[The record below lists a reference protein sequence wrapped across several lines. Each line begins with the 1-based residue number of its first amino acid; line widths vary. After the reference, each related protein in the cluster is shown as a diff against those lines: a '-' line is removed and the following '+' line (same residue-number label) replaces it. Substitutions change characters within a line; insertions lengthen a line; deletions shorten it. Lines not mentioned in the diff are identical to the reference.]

1 MNLPKGYLSVSQIR
15 TYLKCPRQYEYRYIH
30 GLRSPVT
37 SSLLIGRSFH
47 KAIET
52 ANRVKLEDGEI
63 MAVEDVKD
71 TFSDAWES
79 EKAQVEW
86 EDGEDQGQLK
96 DSGLAMT
103 SHYYQEVGQK
113 LRPKLIE
120 QGTTVDID
128 GVPVKVVIDLVE
140 RDGKIRDFKTA
151 KRAPA
156 KDEADKSIQLST
168 YAMAYRE
175 MTGERESGAQ
185 LDYTVNLK
193 TGPKITHLE
202 TMIDDNR
209 IERTKAL
216 IKGVA
221 QAISSGMFYPVEEG
235 FACSFCVFKD
245 ICKGGK
251 N

>member
-1 MNLPKGYLSVSQIR
+1 MNLPTGFLSVSQVR
-15 TYLKCPRQYEYRYIH
+15 TYLRCPRQYEYIYINKM
-30 GLRSPVT
+30 RPPIT
-37 SSLLIGRSFH
+37 SSLLLGRSFH

-52 ANRVKLEDGEI
+52 ANRAKLEDGEI
-63 MAVEDVKD
+63 LSVEDVQD
-71 TFSDAWES
+71 TFSEAWDR
-79 EKAQVEW
+79 EKAEVEW

-120 QGTTVDID
+120 KGTTVDID

-156 KDEADKSIQLST
+156 KDEADRSIQLST

-175 MTGERESGAQ
+175 MTGECESGAQ

-193 TGPKITHLE
+193 SGPKITHLE

-235 FACSFCVFKD
+235 MACSYCPFKD
-245 ICKGGK
+245 VCKGGK
-251 N
+251 

>member
-1 MNLPKGYLSVSQIR
+1 MNLPTGFLSVSQVR
-15 TYLKCPRQYEYRYIH
+15 TYLRCPRQYEYIYINKM
-30 GLRSPVT
+30 RPPVT
-37 SSLLIGRSFH
+37 SSLLLGRSFH

-52 ANRVKLEDGEI
+52 ANRAKLEDGEI
-63 MAVEDVKD
+63 LSVEDVQD
-71 TFSDAWES
+71 TFSEAWDR
-79 EKAQVEW
+79 EKAEVEW
-86 EDGEDQGQLK
+86 EDGEDQGRLK
-96 DSGLAMT
+96 DAGLIMT
-103 SHYYQEVGQK
+103 THYYEQVGQK
-113 LRPKLIE
+113 LRPLMIE
-120 QGTTVDID
+120 QGTTVDIE

-193 TGPKITHLE
+193 AGPKITHLE

-235 FACSFCVFKD
+235 MACSYCPFKD
-245 ICKGGK
+245 VCKGGK

>member
-1 MNLPKGYLSVSQIR
+1 MPQPGSQLARRGGMNLPKGYLSVSQIR

-86 EDGEDQGQLK
+86 EDGEDQGRLK
-96 DSGLAMT
+96 DSGLEMT
-103 SHYYQEVGQK
+103 SHYYEQIGQK
-113 LRPKLIE
+113 LRPMMIE
-120 QGTTVDID
+120 QGTTVDIE

-151 KRAPA
+151 KRTPA
-156 KDEADKSIQLST
+156 KDEADRSIQLST

-193 TGPKITHLE
+193 SGPKITHLE
-202 TMIDDNR
+202 TQIDDSR
-209 IERTKAL
+209 IERTKTL

-221 QAISSGMFYPVEEG
+221 QAISSGMFYPV
-235 FACSFCVFKD
+235 
-245 ICKGGK
+245 
-251 N
+251 

>member
-1 MNLPKGYLSVSQIR
+1 MNLPTGFLSVSQIR
-15 TYLKCPRQYEYRYIH
+15 TYLRCPRQYEYIYINKM
-30 GLRSPVT
+30 RPPVT
-37 SSLLIGRSFH
+37 SSLLLGRAFH
-47 KAIET
+47 KAIEE
-52 ANRVKLEDGEI
+52 ANRAKMETGEI
-63 MAVEDVKD
+63 LSNDDVKD
-71 TFSDAWES
+71 AFSQMWDR
-79 EKAQVEW
+79 EKTKVEW

-96 DSGLAMT
+96 DHGLAMT

-120 QGTTVDID
+120 QGTTVDIE

-151 KRAPA
+151 KRTPA
-156 KDEADKSIQLST
+156 KDEADRSIQLST

-193 TGPKITHLE
+193 SGPKITHLE
-202 TMIDDNR
+202 TQIDDSR
-209 IERTKAL
+209 IERTKTL

-221 QAISSGMFYPVEEG
+221 QAISSGMFYPVEES
-235 FACSFCVFKD
+235 FSCSFCPFRD
-245 ICKGGK
+245 LCKGGK
-251 N
+251 

>member
-1 MNLPKGYLSVSQIR
+1 MNLPTGFLSVSQVR
-15 TYLKCPRQYEYRYIH
+15 TYLRCPRQYEYIYINKM
-30 GLRSPVT
+30 RPPVT
-37 SSLLIGRSFH
+37 SSLLLGRSFH
-47 KAIET
+47 KAIEM

-151 KRAPA
+151 KRVTA
-156 KDEADKSIQLST
+156 KDEADRSIQLST

-193 TGPKITHLE
+193 SGPKITHLE
-202 TMIDDNR
+202 TSIDDAR
-209 IERTKAL
+209 
-216 IKGVA
+216 
-221 QAISSGMFYPVEEG
+221 
-235 FACSFCVFKD
+235 
-245 ICKGGK
+245 
-251 N
+251 

>member
-1 MNLPKGYLSVSQIR
+1 MNLPTGFLSVSQVR
-15 TYLKCPRQYEYRYIH
+15 TYLRCPRQYEYIYINKM
-30 GLRSPVT
+30 RPPVT
-37 SSLLIGRSFH
+37 SSLLLGRSFH

-52 ANRVKLEDGEI
+52 ANRAKLEDGEI
-63 MAVEDVKD
+63 MAIEDVQD
-71 TFSDAWES
+71 TFSDAWER
-79 EKAQVEW
+79 EKTKVEW
-86 EDGEDQGQLK
+86 EEGEDQGQLK

-103 SHYYQEVGQK
+103 SHYYQEVGQN

-120 QGTTVDID
+120 QGTTVDIE

-151 KRAPA
+151 KRTPA
-156 KDEADKSIQLST
+156 KDEADRSIQLST

-193 TGPKITHLE
+193 SGPKITHLE

-235 FACSFCVFKD
+235 FSCSFCPFRD
-245 ICKGGK
+245 LCKGG
-251 N
+251 

>member
-1 MNLPKGYLSVSQIR
+1 HDALPIS
-15 TYLKCPRQYEYRYIH
+15 
-30 GLRSPVT
+30 
-37 SSLLIGRSFH
+37 
-47 KAIET
+47 
-52 ANRVKLEDGEI
+52 
-63 MAVEDVKD
+63 
-71 TFSDAWES
+71 
-79 EKAQVEW
+79 
-86 EDGEDQGQLK
+86 
-96 DSGLAMT
+96 
-103 SHYYQEVGQK
+103 
-113 LRPKLIE
+113 
-120 QGTTVDID
+120 TVDIE

-193 TGPKITHLE
+193 SGPKITHLE

-221 QAISSGMFYPVEEG
+221 QAISSGLFYPVEEG
-235 FACSFCVFKD
+235 MVCGFCAFRNV
-245 ICKGGK
+245 CKGGGY
-251 N
+251 